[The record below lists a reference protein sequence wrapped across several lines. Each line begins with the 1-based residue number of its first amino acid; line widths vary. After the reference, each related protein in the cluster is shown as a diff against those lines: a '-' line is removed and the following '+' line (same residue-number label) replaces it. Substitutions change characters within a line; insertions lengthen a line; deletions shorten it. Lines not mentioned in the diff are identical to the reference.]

1 MSPKSST
8 PVIRILT
15 PVAALH
21 DMKKQMDSQKESF

>member
-8 PVIRILT
+8 PVIRFLA

-21 DMKKQMDSQKESF
+21 DMKRQMDSQKERF